1 MESSQLSPVAP
12 VRPLAGYIG
21 GKRNLAKRL
30 CAIIDRIPHRLY
42 AEPFV
47 GMGGIFFRRGQRP
60 RAEAIND
67 ISGDVATLFRVLQE
81 HYPYFID
88 MLRWRVSSRV
98 EFNRL
103 LGMDPDR
110 LTDLQ
115 RAARFLYLQ
124 RLAFGGKVSGRNFGV
139 DAGAPARF
147 DVGKL
152 EPMLA
157 DVHERLCGVVIE
169 QLPYGDFIRRYDR
182 PDALFYLDPPYWQCE
197 DDYGPG
203 VFGRGDF
210 RPGRAARRDRWRV
223 PPVDQR
229 HARRA
234 RDLRPVSDARG
245 GDHLHDRDRD
255 QAWGQACGR
264 ADHHQPARRARPAA
278 VVSTADTTA
287 P

>member
-210 RPGRAARRDRWRV
+210 HALAEQLAAIAGGFLLSINDTPGVREIFARFRMLEVETIYTIATATKRGAKPAGELIITNLPAELV
-223 PPVDQR
+223 PP
-229 HARRA
+229 
-234 RDLRPVSDARG
+234 L
-245 GDHLHDRDRD
+245 L
-255 QAWGQACGR
+255 
-264 ADHHQPARRARPAA
+264 
-278 VVSTADTTA
+278 
-287 P
+287 